1 MINNLKLFS
10 TIVIFFVPAISL
22 LYSQNEEIY
31 YKFEGDSI
39 TKKEFELSEVT
50 VYNEINFKD
59 SDERIKYLILRR
71 KTLKVYPYAALAA
84 ERLSKL
90 NDRLSS
96 LKKRYKRKRY
106 TRIVEKY
113 IQDEFSEELK
123 KLTRSE
129 GQILVKLVYRET
141 GKTTYH
147 LLKDLRNGVRAF
159 TYNLVARAFDISL
172 KEKFDPKI
180 SREDY
185 FIEDIL
191 RKQGY

>member
-1 MINNLKLFS
+1 MKFPLTLMLCF
-10 TIVIFFVPAISL
+10 VIL
-22 LYSQNEEIY
+22 LSVVSQESEEIY

-71 KTLKVYPYAALAA
+71 KTLKVYPYAVLAA
-84 ERLSKL
+84 ERLNKL
-90 NDRLSS
+90 NIRLST

-113 IQDEFSEELK
+113 IQEEFTEELK

-129 GQILVKLVYRET
+129 GQILVKLVHRET
-141 GKTTYH
+141 GKTTYQ
-147 LLKDLRNGVRAF
+147 LLKELRNGFRAF
-159 TYNLVARAFDISL
+159 SYNLVARAFDISL
-172 KEKFDPKI
+172 KDKFDPKI

-191 RKQGY
+191 RKQEY

>member
-106 TRIVEKY
+106 TRIVEKH

-147 LLKDLRNGVRAF
+147 LLKDLRNGFRAF

-172 KEKFDPKI
+172 KEKFDPKTV
-180 SREDY
+180 SY
-185 FIEDIL
+185 THLTLPTIE
-191 RKQGY
+191 